1 MNTFNNLYEY
11 LKGAFMNTCQNLR
24 EAASR
29 GNLTQVQR
37 LLPSSTNFEQWQALC
52 DAASHGHAH
61 CLEYLLSQIEF
72 KKNERHSIF
81 VSAMEGHHLNCVEY
95 LISVSDNNDYRS
107 YVTLAATGGFVEC
120 LNFLIE
126 HDFYKHDYSRALW
139 MTAKVG
145 QVECVKALLPVA
157 DATIE
162 YSRAL
167 REAAVRCDV
176 ECMEVLYAHSDPLT
190 ALEVLHI
197 RAPYSTDSHAL
208 LENMIVQKQRES
220 LQEAT
225 SEQGC
230 LGHSRK
236 I

>member
-1 MNTFNNLYEY
+1 MWNISPLGKTMDIEANTEL
-11 LKGAFMNTCQNLR
+11 LI
-24 EAASR
+24 EAAKN
-29 GNLTQVQR
+29 GDLKEVQR
-37 LLPSSTNFEQWQALC
+37 LLPSTPAIEHWSALC
-52 DAASHGHAH
+52 AAASHGYAD
-61 CLEYLLSQIEF
+61 CLEYLLSEVEF

-95 LISVSDNNDYRS
+95 LISVSDDDDYRT

-120 LNFLIE
+120 LKFLIE
-126 HDFYKHDYSRALW
+126 HGSPEHDYSRALW
-139 MTAKVG
+139 MTVKVG

-157 DATIE
+157 DATVE

-176 ECMEVLYAHSDPLT
+176 ECMEILYAHSDPHT

-197 RAPYSTDSHAL
+197 RAPNSTDSHAL
-208 LENMIVQKQRES
+208 LEEMIVQKQRAT

-225 SEQGC
+225 GEQGR
-230 LGHSRK
+230 LGHLRK
-236 I
+236 M

>member
-1 MNTFNNLYEY
+1 MNSL
-11 LKGAFMNTCQNLR
+11 
-24 EAASR
+24 
-29 GNLTQVQR
+29 LT
-37 LLPSSTNFEQWQALC
+37 
-52 DAASHGHAH
+52 
-61 CLEYLLSQIEF
+61 
-72 KKNERHSIF
+72 
-81 VSAMEGHHLNCVEY
+81 
-95 LISVSDNNDYRS
+95 
-107 YVTLAATGGFVEC
+107 
-120 LNFLIE
+120 
-126 HDFYKHDYSRALW
+126 
-139 MTAKVG
+139 
-145 QVECVKALLPVA
+145 VA
-157 DATIE
+157 DATVE

-176 ECMEVLYAHSDPLT
+176 ECMEALYAHSDVHT